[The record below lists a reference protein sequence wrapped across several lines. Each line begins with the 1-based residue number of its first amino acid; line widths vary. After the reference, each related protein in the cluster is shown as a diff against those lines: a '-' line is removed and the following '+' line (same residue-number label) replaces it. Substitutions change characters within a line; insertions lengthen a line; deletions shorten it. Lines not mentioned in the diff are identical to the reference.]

1 MNKLGCSNKK
11 MRGTRRLEGRPDMAA
26 SMIAE
31 ERNRTE
37 EMVAR
42 YAEDRV
48 LAREERVS
56 ARERE
61 ASRLAAMRSSF
72 DLRLLQARHP

>member
-1 MNKLGCSNKK
+1 MLKQENEGHSA
-11 MRGTRRLEGRPDMAA
+11 TRRLADLAA
-26 SMIAE
+26 TMIAE

-37 EMVAR
+37 EMAAR

-48 LAREERVS
+48 LAREERVQ